1 MVSSNIYRAPQIK
14 LKRTRIAPN
23 TIFPNKISQTRV
35 NPVIGKYLSVDE
47 RKLIF
52 ERKTVSSKN
61 VFSRPGALVKVEK
74 PGALTRQDDGSGK
87 VNILF
92 ARVVAVEKQVAFLA
106 KALDKE
112 AELEKKA
119 RKEVVAVKKQVAF
132 LAKALDKEAELE
144 KKARKEYEKEQLQE
158 EERGRRS
165 VKEKNLEKGIFKTLI
180 SPVQAVAGKAQ
191 SVLGNLIK
199 FFGILLAG
207 WLTNQ
212 GWKAIKANAEGD
224 IDKLKSIGVEVGKT
238 LGVVAGIFALLNG
251 GLFTILG
258 IIGKIT
264 FAILSAPFKL
274 LAKGIEALWNKVR
287 NKPPT
292 PSAGGGGARAVGAA
306 GSSISQQAAESL
318 GKTKIKTTVNAARTG
333 GMASKLYDK
342 LPAGVKRFNNLFQG
356 GMRGSKQ
363 IPGLPRMSAPKPKGL
378 AFKLGEMFGGLK
390 NFAGKTKDFVI
401 GGLKKVTDP
410 LIKPLLGGAKALGNK
425 IVGIASKIP
434 GLNKFL
440 KSQGINSV
448 KNAKSVGKAGGI
460 LGSKALPFIGGL
472 VNFMFAYDRIA
483 NGDLIGGGLEAISG
497 LLDIGG
503 LWPLST
509 ALDAFLLARD
519 FMPGIKENEEKLLGN
534 LGLGKFVK
542 SAEGITSKLP
552 NLGDILNMVLGKKPE
567 QPKAKVSPAATTPAA
582 VTTPAATTPTEPQ
595 PTPSSSISSSPSSMP
610 SAPGP
615 VSGGGNTTVIYKK
628 VGGAGRGAGDQSLKS
643 GSATDVPL
651 IASANPSNFYTMY
664 SQIVYNVV
672 N

>member
-23 TIFPNKISQTRV
+23 TIFPNKISQTGV
-35 NPVIGKYLSVDE
+35 NPVTGKYLSAEE

-52 ERKTVSSKN
+52 KRKTVSSKN

-74 PGALTRQDDGSGK
+74 PGALVKVGQPGALTRQDDGSGK
-87 VNILF
+87 GISFNILF

-119 RKEVVAVKKQVAF
+119 RKE
-132 LAKALDKEAELE
+132 
-144 KKARKEYEKEQLQE
+144 YEKEQLQE
-158 EERGRRS
+158 EERDRRS

-191 SVLGNLIK
+191 SVLGNLMA
-199 FFGILLAG
+199 FFGVLLGG

-292 PSAGGGGARAVGAA
+292 PSAGGGGGAPNAGGGSPNTSLSKMQGGSNTGLDYRKNTNPKTGRRLRSGASIGRYNESFARNIQGKANLGDKARLFFRGDWKELLNRFTSSNPVKGIQGALNFVKKSPIVGWLFKKFINLAKWALGIFKPENLQKIGNNLGKVKVLGRLLGPLFAVIDIQKRANMGMSPAQAIIPAILKAVMTSGAA
-306 GSSISQQAAESL
+306 ILGGSVPIPGINIATSLAGGYAGGWLGDRVMEGIDSIWDKSWDDKLFEGFNNAVMGIGKADPTGLVSKFFPYE
-318 GKTKIKTTVNAARTG
+318 GPDKKYDKTKI
-333 GMASKLYDK
+333 S
-342 LPAGVKRFNNLFQG
+342 
-356 GMRGSKQ
+356 
-363 IPGLPRMSAPKPKGL
+363 
-378 AFKLGEMFGGLK
+378 
-390 NFAGKTKDFVI
+390 
-401 GGLKKVTDP
+401 
-410 LIKPLLGGAKALGNK
+410 
-425 IVGIASKIP
+425 
-434 GLNKFL
+434 
-440 KSQGINSV
+440 
-448 KNAKSVGKAGGI
+448 
-460 LGSKALPFIGGL
+460 
-472 VNFMFAYDRIA
+472 
-483 NGDLIGGGLEAISG
+483 
-497 LLDIGG
+497 
-503 LWPLST
+503 
-509 ALDAFLLARD
+509 
-519 FMPGIKENEEKLLGN
+519 
-534 LGLGKFVK
+534 
-542 SAEGITSKLP
+542 
-552 NLGDILNMVLGKKPE
+552 
-567 QPKAKVSPAATTPAA
+567 
-582 VTTPAATTPTEPQ
+582 ATTPTEPQ
-595 PTPSSSISSSPSSMP
+595 PTPSPSISSSPSSMP

>member
-1 MVSSNIYRAPQIK
+1 VVSSNIYRAPQIK
-14 LKRTRIAPN
+14 LKRTRITPT
-23 TIFPNKISQTRV
+23 TIAQTGV
-35 NPVIGKYLSVDE
+35 NPVTGQYLSAE
-47 RKLIF
+47 QRKSIF
-52 ERKTVSSKN
+52 KRTTVSSKN
-61 VFSRPGALVKVEK
+61 VFSRPGALVKVGQ

-87 VNILF
+87 GISFNILF

-119 RKEVVAVKKQVAF
+119 RKE
-132 LAKALDKEAELE
+132 
-144 KKARKEYEKEQLQE
+144 YEKEQLQE
-158 EERGRRS
+158 EERDRRS

-472 VNFMFAYDRIA
+472 VNFMFAYDRMA

>member
-1 MVSSNIYRAPQIK
+1 VVSSNIYRAPQIK

-23 TIFPNKISQTRV
+23 TIFPNKISQTGV
-35 NPVIGKYLSVDE
+35 NPVTGKYLSAEE

-52 ERKTVSSKN
+52 KRKPVSSKN

-74 PGALTRQDDGSGK
+74 PGALVKVEKPGALTRQDDGSGK
-87 VNILF
+87 GISFNILF

-119 RKEVVAVKKQVAF
+119 RKE
-132 LAKALDKEAELE
+132 
-144 KKARKEYEKEQLQE
+144 YEKEQLQE
-158 EERGRRS
+158 EERDRRS

-274 LAKGIEALWNKVR
+274 LAKGIGALWNKVR

-292 PSAGGGGARAVGAA
+292 PSAGGGGGAPNAGGGSPNTSLSKMQGGSNTGLDYRKNTNPKTGRRLRSGASIGRYNESFARNIQGKANLGDKARLFFRGGWKELLNRFTSSNPVKGIQGALNFAKKSPIGWLFKKFINLAKWALGIFKPENLQKIGNNLGKVKVLGRLLGPLFAVIDIQKRANMGMSPAQAIIPAILKAVMTSGAA
-306 GSSISQQAAESL
+306 ILGGSVPIPGINIATSLAGGTAGAWLGDRVMEGIDSIWDKSWDDKLFEGFNNAVMGIGKADPTGLASKFFPYE
-318 GKTKIKTTVNAARTG
+318 GPDKKYDKTKI
-333 GMASKLYDK
+333 S
-342 LPAGVKRFNNLFQG
+342 
-356 GMRGSKQ
+356 
-363 IPGLPRMSAPKPKGL
+363 
-378 AFKLGEMFGGLK
+378 
-390 NFAGKTKDFVI
+390 
-401 GGLKKVTDP
+401 
-410 LIKPLLGGAKALGNK
+410 
-425 IVGIASKIP
+425 
-434 GLNKFL
+434 
-440 KSQGINSV
+440 
-448 KNAKSVGKAGGI
+448 
-460 LGSKALPFIGGL
+460 
-472 VNFMFAYDRIA
+472 
-483 NGDLIGGGLEAISG
+483 
-497 LLDIGG
+497 
-503 LWPLST
+503 
-509 ALDAFLLARD
+509 
-519 FMPGIKENEEKLLGN
+519 
-534 LGLGKFVK
+534 
-542 SAEGITSKLP
+542 
-552 NLGDILNMVLGKKPE
+552 
-567 QPKAKVSPAATTPAA
+567 
-582 VTTPAATTPTEPQ
+582 AATTPTEPQ
-595 PTPSSSISSSPSSMP
+595 PTPSPSISSSPSSMP

>member
-1 MVSSNIYRAPQIK
+1 MAINNTPQLNMRRGNIS
-14 LKRTRIAPN
+14 
-23 TIFPNKISQTRV
+23 PNKIANTGT
-35 NPVIGKYLSVDE
+35 NPYTGEYLSAGE

-52 ERKTVSSKN
+52 KRNVSSAN
-61 VFSRPGALVKVEK
+61 VFKKSGALVKTTPSAITSNVDTSSLSK
-74 PGALTRQDDGSGK
+74 RVS
-87 VNILF
+87 ILEND
-92 ARVVAVEKQVAFLA
+92 VSFLA
-106 KALDKE
+106 KALNKE
-112 AELEKKA
+112 ADLEKKA
-119 RKEVVAVKKQVAF
+119 QKQYEKDVGKVEEKK
-132 LAKALDKEAELE
+132 LRSGEEKKLE
-144 KKARKEYEKEQLQE
+144 KKIT
-158 EERGRRS
+158 
-165 VKEKNLEKGIFKTLI
+165 KGLI
-180 SPVQAVAGKAQ
+180 SPVKAVGKKAGG
-191 SVLGNLIK
+191 VLGNLVEV
-199 FFGILLAG
+199 FMILLGG

-212 GWKAIKANAEGD
+212 GLEAIRANAEGN
-224 IDKLKSIGVEVGKT
+224 IGKLESIAEEVGKT
-238 LGVVAGIFALLNG
+238 LITVGGIFLLLNG
-251 GLFTILG
+251 GFA
-258 IIGKIT
+258 IIGGLIGALALKIGG
-264 FAILSAPFKL
+264 F
-274 LAKGIEALWNKVR
+274 LWRRSLGRIFNPKIPKANVP
-287 NKPPT
+287 N
-292 PSAGGGGARAVGAA
+292 ANIGGGARAVGAA

-410 LIKPLLGGAKALGNK
+410 LIKPLLGGAKALGNQ

-440 KSQGINSV
+440 KAQGINSV
-448 KNAKSVGKAGGI
+448 KNAKSVGKGGGI

-472 VNFMFAYDRIA
+472 VNFMFAYDRMA

-567 QPKAKVSPAATTPAA
+567 QPKAKVSPADTTPTP
-582 VTTPAATTPTEPQ
+582 VTTPVPGEMPAGAMSAAQ
-595 PTPSSSISSSPSSMP
+595 VSSPSSPSM

-628 VGGAGRGAGDQSLKS
+628 VGGSGRQMQRQPSKGE
-643 GSATDVPL
+643 SATDVPL
-651 IASANPSNFYTMY
+651 IASADPSNFYTMY
-664 SQIVYNVV
+664 SQLLYNVV
-672 N
+672 G

>member
-1 MVSSNIYRAPQIK
+1 VVSSNIYRAPQIK
-14 LKRTRIAPN
+14 LKRTRITPT
-23 TIFPNKISQTRV
+23 TIAQTGV
-35 NPVIGKYLSVDE
+35 NPVTGQYLSAE
-47 RKLIF
+47 QRKSIF
-52 ERKTVSSKN
+52 KRTTVSSKN

-87 VNILF
+87 GISFNILF

-119 RKEVVAVKKQVAF
+119 RKE
-132 LAKALDKEAELE
+132 
-144 KKARKEYEKEQLQE
+144 YEKEQLQE
-158 EERGRRS
+158 EERDRRS

-274 LAKGIEALWNKVR
+274 LAKGIGALWNKVR

-292 PSAGGGGARAVGAA
+292 PSAGGGGGAPNAGGGSPNTSLSKMQGGSNTGLDYRKNTNPKTGRRLRSGASIGRYNESFARNIQGKANLGDKARLFFRGGWKELLNRFTGSTPIQAIKGVLNFIKNSPGGKLVGWASKPFINLAKWALGIFKPENLQKIGNNLGKVKVLGRLLGPLFAVIDIQKRANMGMSPAQAIIPAILKAVMTSGAA
-306 GSSISQQAAESL
+306 ILGGSVPIPGINIATSLAGGYAGGWLGDRVMEGIDSIWDKSWDDKLFEGFNNAIMGIGKADPTGLVSKFFPYE
-318 GKTKIKTTVNAARTG
+318 GPDKKYDKTKI
-333 GMASKLYDK
+333 S
-342 LPAGVKRFNNLFQG
+342 
-356 GMRGSKQ
+356 
-363 IPGLPRMSAPKPKGL
+363 
-378 AFKLGEMFGGLK
+378 
-390 NFAGKTKDFVI
+390 
-401 GGLKKVTDP
+401 
-410 LIKPLLGGAKALGNK
+410 
-425 IVGIASKIP
+425 
-434 GLNKFL
+434 
-440 KSQGINSV
+440 
-448 KNAKSVGKAGGI
+448 
-460 LGSKALPFIGGL
+460 
-472 VNFMFAYDRIA
+472 
-483 NGDLIGGGLEAISG
+483 
-497 LLDIGG
+497 
-503 LWPLST
+503 
-509 ALDAFLLARD
+509 
-519 FMPGIKENEEKLLGN
+519 
-534 LGLGKFVK
+534 
-542 SAEGITSKLP
+542 
-552 NLGDILNMVLGKKPE
+552 
-567 QPKAKVSPAATTPAA
+567 
-582 VTTPAATTPTEPQ
+582 AATTPTEPQ
-595 PTPSSSISSSPSSMP
+595 PTPSPSISSSPSSMP